1 MPSAVVLL
9 NYISNDLLW
18 RIFCQTGTFRGVFS
32 PYIIY
37 NAGGISAAA
46 MAGDIIFFSLAGPV
60 GDYTGPIL
68 CFFAV
73 FFFYILF
80 ARRFSEAAMGGVE
93 VRGNII

>member
-1 MPSAVVLL
+1 
-9 NYISNDLLW
+9 
-18 RIFCQTGTFRGVFS
+18 
-32 PYIIY
+32 
-37 NAGGISAAA
+37 

-73 FFFYILF
+73 FFYILF
-80 ARRFSEAAMGGVE
+80 ARMFSEAAMGGVE

>member
-1 MPSAVVLL
+1 LADFLP
-9 NYISNDLLW
+9 NWN
-18 RIFCQTGTFRGVFS
+18 FPGGFS

-37 NAGGISAAA
+37 NAGGISAVAI
-46 MAGDIIFFSLAGPV
+46 AGDIIFFSLAGPV

-73 FFFYILF
+73 FFYTLF

-93 VRGNII
+93 VKGNII

>member
-18 RIFCQTGTFRGVFS
+18 RIFCQTGTFCGVFS
-32 PYIIY
+32 PYITY
-37 NAGGISAAA
+37 NAEGISAAA
-46 MAGDIIFFSLAGPV
+46 MGGDIIFFSLAGPV

-68 CFFAV
+68 CFVAV
-73 FFFYILF
+73 FFYILF
-80 ARRFSEAAMGGVE
+80 ARRFSEAAMGGAE